1 MSVWVWSISWT
12 KLLAKEH
19 KDNLWVMK
27 IGQFEFNLRELA
39 GSMGDFGTLLP
50 LAIGYIV
57 VVGLNPAG
65 FLVMMGLTNII
76 LGLVYKLPMPLQP
89 KKIVAAAAISQ
100 KWSPGLVYG
109 TGLGLGII
117 WLLLCFTNLIE
128 KIAKYTPKCVVRGIL
143 LALGIRLAITGFSMM
158 KSGLILGIASIILI
172 VLLRN
177 NRRAP
182 AAIVLV
188 ILGLI
193 IMAFKGQLFE
203 VITLSFTLP
212 PFIIPSL
219 ENIYRG
225 MILAGI
231 AQIPLTITN
240 AVIMVSALIK
250 EYFPKRPVSEK
261 KILLN
266 MGIINVTVP
275 FLGGF
280 PMCHGGGGLA
290 GQYSFGARTGG
301 ANIMEGLIEI
311 CLGLFLASSIV
322 ALFSAFPMSIIG
334 AMLIFVSFQLVKFI
348 KDIKIKKE
356 MFVMFITAVLS
367 VITNMAIGFTS
378 GIIIFYLSKKPK
390 F

>member
-1 MSVWVWSISWT
+1 
-12 KLLAKEH
+12 
-19 KDNLWVMK
+19 MK
-27 IGQFEFNLRELA
+27 IGEFEFNLRELA

-89 KKIVAAAAISQ
+89 KKVVAAAAISQ

-109 TGLGLGII
+109 TGLGLGIV
-117 WLLLCFTNLIE
+117 WLLLFFTNLIE
-128 KIAKYTPKCVVRGIL
+128 KIAKYTPKCVIRGIL
-143 LALGIRLAITGFSMM
+143 LALGISLAITGFGMM

-172 VLLRN
+172 LLLRN

-182 AAIVLV
+182 AAIILVL
-188 ILGLI
+188 LGLV
-193 IMAFKGQLFE
+193 IMAFKGQLFGA
-203 VITLSFTLP
+203 IDFGFTLP

-219 ENIYRG
+219 KNVYEG

-240 AVIMVSALIK
+240 AVIMVAALIK

-261 KILLN
+261 KILFN
-266 MGIINVTVP
+266 MGIMNVTVP
-275 FLGGF
+275 FFGGF
-280 PMCHGGGGLA
+280 PMCHGAGGLA

-301 ANIMEGLIEI
+301 TDIMEGLIEI
-311 CLGLFLASSIV
+311 SLGLFFSGSIV
-322 ALFSAFPMSIIG
+322 ALFSAFPMSIVG

-348 KDIKIKKE
+348 KDVRIKKE
-356 MFVMFITAVLS
+356 IFVMLITAVLS
-367 VITNMAIGFTS
+367 VITNMAIGFAT
-378 GIIIFYLSKKPK
+378 GIIIFYLFKEIGILQ
-390 F
+390 